1 MGIGEFHQVGAIFC
15 FAKLF
20 TKTVKLVGIYPTLT
34 PGYLFDAAD
43 TEALTV
49 LYGSYKVACFQQ
61 AVTVSGIEPCKTT
74 TEDFDFQRALVQI
87 QTVQIRNF
95 IFATGGRFQGGSL
108 AVTVES

>member
-1 MGIGEFHQVGAIFC
+1 MGVGEFHQVGAIFC

-20 TKTVKLVGIYPTLT
+20 TKTVKLVGIYPPLT
-34 PGYLFDAAD
+34 PGYFFDAAD
-43 TEALTV
+43 AEALTV

-108 AVTVES
+108 GSTVES